1 MAGWLMFVL
10 AGIVGALLLYV
21 PGTVLLHLFRVPW
34 NVSLIASA
42 PVTVGIAQVLFLA
55 YSHAHIPVTLL
66 TFVLP
71 LTIILGIAQVA
82 QVLMR
87 KKAAMSSHESAGKIA
102 QGSNSVEKNAWNSL
116 RTVLALPR
124 SRGYLMVTG
133 TAVVLLLFQTIFFVV
148 SRFDGPDSFV
158 QNYDVPWHYSIIKWF
173 MEKGDFSA
181 TRSGA
186 VVPTEG
192 GTFYPTGW
200 HALVALTAMLTGA
213 SIPLAANAIN
223 TIVICV
229 VWPISVYALI
239 RWVMRKPPVQQLWPL
254 AFLLSGAFAAFPWR
268 FMSFGP
274 LYSNM
279 FSNVMLPVLLLFG
292 LVIFS
297 PQSSWSTRFHI
308 LPLFALTAVGSAMA
322 QPNVIFTTAVIL
334 AVYVVFRI
342 PAYCSAALTHQSVAA
357 RVAMSVVIEVL
368 FLSVVAVVWKFLYGL
383 EFLQRTVTFTWP
395 HFLRIRYALLN
406 MFAVSA
412 AGGAVAW
419 APQYILMVLVTVG
432 AIWTLWHR
440 QYLWITASY
449 AVFAGFWVLSA
460 SQDNDVKHLLTGFW
474 YTDHYRLAA
483 ATVFSGIFLA
493 AFGLSVI
500 LLGLAKIV
508 MKGHLSSAHNIAS
521 SRSENNDAE
530 NNELVALISGNTRR
544 SHIAAV
550 CVVLFTAVCLLVNMV
565 PSFTLAGDH
574 HQLGFEDVIEHLE
587 DGNKATGKLR
597 SYTQEERQ
605 FVKKVKAIVGNSVVL
620 NQPYDG
626 SAFMYALD
634 NVNIFFKAFD
644 ANWMGHPSNDM
655 WPIMQRLYDYS
666 TDAQVRAAVKK
677 SGARYVLL
685 MDRHEYRFDK
695 NDGYWHGYTNSYMA
709 SMWTGFDKL
718 KPSTPGFTL
727 VLEEGNNRLYRID
740 E

>member
-21 PGTVLLHLFRVPW
+21 PATVLLHLFRVPW

-87 KKAAMSSHESAGKIA
+87 KKVARSSQESAGKIA

-124 SRGYLMVTG
+124 SRGYLIVTG

-308 LPLFALTAVGSAMA
+308 LPLFALTTVGSAIA

-508 MKGHLSSAHNIAS
+508 MKGHLSSAHNSAS

-550 CVVLFTAVCLLVNMV
+550 CVVLFTAVCLLVNIV

-587 DGNKATGKLR
+587 EGNKETGKVR
-597 SYTQEERQ
+597 SYTQEERK

-626 SAFMYALD
+626 SAFTYALD
-634 NVNIFFKAFD
+634 NVNIFFKSFD
-644 ANWMGHPSNDM
+644 ANWMGHPSADM

-666 TDAQVRAAVKK
+666 TDAEVRAAVKK